1 MNKIKKNVNTFLG
14 FENRYKN
21 SKAVL
26 FGAGFDGTASF
37 KSGARFAP
45 SAMREDSWALETY
58 SPYLDK
64 DLDDIKLFDSGDL
77 EFPFGDK
84 KRVLKQIENFTSK
97 IVKDD
102 KIPIMIGGE
111 HLVSL
116 GSIRAIAKK
125 NKDLHIIHFDAHT
138 DLRDDYLG
146 EKLSHATVIRRV
158 YDIVGDDKIYQ
169 FYIRSGT
176 KEEFNW
182 AKKHTHLEKFTAE
195 TLPKIIQKLQNK
207 PVYIT
212 IDLDVL
218 DPSIFSGTGTPEAGG
233 ISFDELLKSI
243 YSMAKLEN
251 VVGFDLVEL
260 SPSHDISGV
269 STAVACKVLRELTLS
284 IMTN

>member
-1 MNKIKKNVNTFLG
+1 MANIKKNIKTFLG

-84 KRVLKQIENFTSK
+84 KRVLKQIEKRTTK
-97 IVKDD
+97 IIKDN

-116 GSIRAIAKK
+116 GAIRAIVKK
-125 NKDLHIIHFDAHT
+125 YQDLH
-138 DLRDDYLG
+138 
-146 EKLSHATVIRRV
+146 
-158 YDIVGDDKIYQ
+158 
-169 FYIRSGT
+169 
-176 KEEFNW
+176 
-182 AKKHTHLEKFTAE
+182 
-195 TLPKIIQKLQNK
+195 
-207 PVYIT
+207 
-212 IDLDVL
+212 
-218 DPSIFSGTGTPEAGG
+218 
-233 ISFDELLKSI
+233 LK
-243 YSMAKLEN
+243 
-251 VVGFDLVEL
+251 
-260 SPSHDISGV
+260 
-269 STAVACKVLRELTLS
+269 
-284 IMTN
+284 